1 MVNKSRKN
9 IHKKRKYYKKIMR
22 GGDFTQQQKVILSN
36 TGFSQEQLI
45 TLEQLGITYEEV
57 NQKINQLMGDDFH
70 GNSDDISEAVVND
83 FLNENPPNHL
93 DDNDSNDSL
102 HLSDL
107 DNSSEN
113 SGYTTEEE
121 KTFGGKKRR
130 TMKKRRRTMKKHKRK
145 KIGGKYEIRNDYEN
159 SKPIKNIY
167 TTIETNNRSV
177 IQPSSPLE
185 EPISNESISDDEIN
199 NLFEGYRQQ
208 AGKNKKSR
216 KIKKQKGGICHGNGV
231 GANNYDQNFSIYNTR
246 ELELFPYKPSI

>member
-1 MVNKSRKN
+1 
-9 IHKKRKYYKKIMR
+9 MR

-83 FLNENPPNHL
+83 LINEHNPVHLDL
-93 DDNDSNDSL
+93 DDNDSNNSL

-107 DNSSEN
+107 DNYSEN
-113 SGYTTEEE
+113 SGYTTEED

-130 TMKKRRRTMKKHKRK
+130 TMKKHRRTMKKRRRTMEKRRRTMKKHKRK

-167 TTIETNNRSV
+167 TTIETNNRPV